1 MLLDQIAFGVPL
13 LVTRITW
20 ILTFLKSQ
28 RKKGIPPPLLYS
40 TGTVT
45 FRECPPRL
53 IKGIRT
59 YPLFSVYEVSRTL
72 FTIQSTFETPWPG
85 LSSTYKT
92 FDSILCLFKT
102 TWVLLLMGFSFDSE
116 LCFPSCLLCS

>member
-45 FRECPPRL
+45 FCECPPRL

-59 YPLFSVYEVSRTL
+59 YPLFSVYEVSRTSPCSPFRARL
-72 FTIQSTFETPWPG
+72 KPLGPG
-85 LSSTYKT
+85 YPALTRPLIP
-92 FDSILCLFKT
+92 FCACLKQ
-102 TWVLLLMGFSFDSE
+102 LGFY
-116 LCFPSCLLCS
+116 C